1 MSPSP
6 EALQQRYSSIEQIYA
21 EQNWPEVERQSQQL
35 LADLPDD
42 PRDPLRQRL
51 VLLLAHTR
59 LYGSGD
65 AEAAGQLYGAVAA
78 ADPEPALLEIAQQ
91 GLAQCEALR
100 PPNPQPVVEQTAAA
114 AAAAMP
120 WLQELGGGAAAQLE
134 SAPPVQQQAPF
145 QAAEPLPVEV
155 VEEPEQ
161 IEVALADP
169 ERLELVTLE
178 PNEAAPAETAQPG
191 ATDQDPAKPL
201 RWPFMAGY
209 VERRLEGQIPE
220 DPQPELEPELL
231 DAATGVAA
239 SQPEEPLPPVA
250 VTTAEPAP
258 LPVGFSPEELQ
269 ELSRGLLR
277 VEFS

>member
-6 EALQQRYSSIEQIYA
+6 EALQQRYSSIEQVYA
-21 EQNWPEVERQSQQL
+21 EQNWPEVDRQSQQL

-65 AEAAGQLYGAVAA
+65 AEAASQFYGAVAA

-100 PPNPQPVVEQTAAA
+100 PPGPEPVVAETAAA
-114 AAAAMP
+114 ESSQPAAAPAATP
-120 WLQELGGGAAAQLE
+120 WLQELGDGGAAQPQSTVVAQQL
-134 SAPPVQQQAPF
+134 APF
-145 QAAEPLPVEV
+145 QRTEPLPVEV

-161 IEVALADP
+161 IEVALANR
-169 ERLELVTLE
+169 EGLELVSLE
-178 PNEAAPAETAQPG
+178 AKPAELQEPSPPG
-191 ATDQDPAKPL
+191 
-201 RWPFMAGY
+201 R
-209 VERRLEGQIPE
+209 V
-220 DPQPELEPELL
+220 
-231 DAATGVAA
+231 
-239 SQPEEPLPPVA
+239 SS
-250 VTTAEPAP
+250 AEPAP

-277 VEFS
+277 AEFS